1 MYVFTTKTFQ
11 ILAIK
16 LFKVKENLS
25 NIVTSDTVPT
35 RVLNYYLRSQID
47 FFRNTFNTTNY
58 GLNSLRY
65 FASNLGA

>member
-35 RVLNYYLRSQID
+35 RVLNYYLRSQTDI
-47 FFRNTFNTTNY
+47 FRNTVNTTNY

-65 FASNLGA
+65 FASNFGA

>member
-47 FFRNTFNTTNY
+47 FFRNTVNTTNY